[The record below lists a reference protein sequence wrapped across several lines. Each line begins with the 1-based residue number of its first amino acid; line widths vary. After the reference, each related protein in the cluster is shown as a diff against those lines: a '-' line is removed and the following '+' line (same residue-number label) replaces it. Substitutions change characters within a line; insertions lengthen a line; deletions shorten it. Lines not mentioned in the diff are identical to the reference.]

1 MGLANPIKTVLPWL
15 CILALIA
22 GMFVLRARSKDK
34 ETELAALRQANQELS
49 RVRAENEEL
58 KKVQVQAEELTRLRK
73 ENEELHRLR
82 NEVHQLRE
90 EKQQAAKT
98 AQPASAPAPSV
109 KPDPASQQK
118 VQQQLQQ
125 LMAENERLRAEMQQ
139 IQQAR
144 LIVQADP
151 QLAQVNA
158 CINNLRQIDGAK
170 QQWAL
175 ENKKA
180 ATAVP
185 SAQDIQP
192 YFPNN
197 AIPACPAGGVYTL
210 NSVETLPTCNIP
222 GHVLAQQ

>member
-15 CILALIA
+15 CILALIG

-49 RVRAENEEL
+49 R
-58 KKVQVQAEELTRLRK
+58 LRK

-90 EKQQAAKT
+90 EKQQAAKM
-98 AQPASAPAPSV
+98 AQPASSPAASV
-109 KPDPASQQK
+109 KPDPAAQQK